1 MKQKPQC
8 PSCNT
13 LLGGRGCLNHKCPL
27 YVRGP
32 FSPSEEALA
41 VARDKAM
48 ARRSYLYKQIERQQE
63 EKTHGT
69 D

>member
-13 LLGGRGCLNHKCPL
+13 LLGGRGCLNHECPL

-41 VARDKAM
+41 LARDKAM
-48 ARRSYLYKQIERQQE
+48 ARRSYLYKKITE
-63 EKTHGT
+63 EKEKGQG
-69 D
+69 